1 MWKKSSFSGRTE
13 YCVEVCGQWTKSS
26 LSTANGQ
33 CVELAPGTERKSSY
47 SNSAHMNCVTAG
59 SCMGHTHTLVRDSKL
74 GDSSPIL
81 EFTAPEF
88 RSFLQQVKQGMYD
101 L

>member
-1 MWKKSSFSGRTE
+1 MWKKSTHSA
-13 YCVEVCGQWTKSS
+13 
-26 LSTANGQ
+26 ANGC

-59 SCMGHTHTLVRDSKL
+59 NCMERTHTLVRDSKL
-74 GDSSPIL
+74 GDNSPIL

-88 RSFLQQVKQGMYD
+88 GTFLQQIKQGIYD